1 MGAHEWQ
8 EFGWY
13 GWSTVDGGGVER
25 SEAREMSRARLG
37 RALRELPI
45 ILNAVHSHSKFTSRM
60 IGAELGFR
68 EVIPDT
74 RLSGSG

>member
-13 GWSTVDGGGVER
+13 GWSTVEQ

-45 ILNAVHSHSKFTSRM
+45 ILNAVHSHSKFTRRM

-74 RLSGSG
+74 RISGSG